1 MLCLALCLLCP
12 LPSQAPAP
20 LDLSQAVV
28 VTRPGKLPAAEA
40 VASTVLVEEIAK
52 RTGVSL
58 KTSSQWP
65 AGDSPVIALTISDA
79 ENPWAEQIAGPKPS
93 AKPESFTISVSA
105 KEGQHPRVMVQGRD
119 GRGVLFGVGRLLRA
133 LELGK
138 GKVKLGARFVAQESP
153 DVSIRGHQ
161 IGYRARAN
169 SWDTWTVA
177 QFDQHFRDL
186 AIFGANCIENIPFE
200 DNDPSPHFKLPRAEM
215 NLRFAELCDKYDLD
229 HWVWVPVQIKLPN
242 DRGEQEF
249 LSKQDAFYKACK
261 RLDAVF
267 VPGGDPGENH
277 SQDLVPFLEKM
288 AATLAK
294 HHPKAK
300 VWLSLQGFKKA
311 DVDHFY
317 AYLDS
322 QKPQWLGG
330 VVMGPSSPPLE
341 ETHTRLKGR
350 YPIRWYPDIT
360 HVVRCQYP
368 VPWLDPA
375 FGVTLGREPVC
386 PRPRDMAAIYRL
398 GKGYTAGFLT
408 YSDGVHDDFNKA
420 LWSQLGWRPQL
431 DIRAFAQDYARFFF
445 RHDLA
450 EAGGDALLA
459 LETNWRGSLA
469 ENSSVD
475 GTLKLWQSIEQ
486 THGPI
491 GGNWRLQMHLMR
503 AYYDA
508 YTRHRLIHET
518 RLNQLAQA
526 TLRNARNL
534 GVAETIRQARAELA
548 LADAHSVKPKWREA
562 IIRQCDELFQSVGL
576 QTSITKHQ
584 ASGSERGCVL
594 DFLDYPLNDRWWLEH
609 RMEEIAKLPGSEQAG
624 ALVELGRFDEV
635 GPAGHYDSLGH
646 VGKTPRQPKLLDA
659 GEQIRWGDRFPAP
672 TQRWMTESRRP
683 IRFAWHTYQDELPEG
698 LTYNNLDK
706 RGGYTVRLF
715 SQGDSP
721 LLVDGKPARRIRVG
735 QKLDQVTEQEF
746 EVPDDALQDGKIT
759 LTWDKLDQSHLN
771 WRDRHYVTELW
782 LKRGKNG
789 R

>member
-1 MLCLALCLLCP
+1 MLSLAFCLL
-12 LPSQAPAP
+12 AAFPAQSP
-20 LDLSQAVV
+20 TTIDLSRAVV
-28 VTRPGKLPAAEA
+28 VSRPGKLPAAEA
-40 VASTVLVEEIAK
+40 VASAVLVEEIAK
-52 RTGVSL
+52 RTGVTL

-65 AGDSPVIALTISDA
+65 AEDTPTIALAMA
-79 ENPWAEQIAGPKPS
+79 EADNPWADKIAGPKPS
-93 AKPESFTISVSA
+93 AKAESFTISVATENGKS
-105 KEGQHPRVMVQGRD
+105 PIVTIQGRD
-119 GRGVLFGVGRLLRA
+119 GRGVLFAVGHLLRA

-138 GKVKLGARFVAQESP
+138 GRVGLGAAFTAQASP
-153 DVSIRGHQ
+153 DVPIRGHQ

-169 SWDTWTVA
+169 SWDAWTVA
-177 QFDQHFRDL
+177 QFDQHFREL
-186 AIFGANCIENIPFE
+186 ALFGANCIENIPFE
-200 DNDPSPHFKLPRAEM
+200 DNDPSPHFKLPRDQM
-215 NLRFAELCDKYDLD
+215 NLRFADLCEKYDLD
-229 HWVWVPVQIKLPN
+229 HWVWVPVQVKLP
-242 DRGEQEF
+242 DPQGEQEF
-249 LSKQDAFYKACK
+249 LAKQDAFYKACK

-277 SQDLVPFLEKM
+277 SKDLVPSLEKM

-294 HHPKAK
+294 YHPKAR

-330 VVMGPSSPPLE
+330 LVMGPSSPPLE

-360 HVVRCQYP
+360 HTVRCQYP

-398 GKGYTAGFLT
+398 GKGYTSGFLT

-445 RHDLA
+445 RNDLA
-450 EAGGDALLA
+450 EVGGDALLA
-459 LETNWRGSLA
+459 LENNWRGSLA

-486 THGPI
+486 SYGPL
-491 GGNWRLQMHLMR
+491 GDNWRLQMHLMR

-508 YTRHRLIHET
+508 YIRHRLIHET
-518 RLNQLAQA
+518 KLNQQALAR
-526 TLRNARNL
+526 LRNAQKL
-534 GVAETIRQARAELA
+534 GASEAIRQAKAELA
-548 LADAHSVKPKWREA
+548 KADAHTSKAKL
-562 IIRQCDELFQSVGL
+562 RQTIVRHCDELFQSVGL
-576 QTSITKHQ
+576 QTSISKHQ

-609 RMEEIAKLPGSEQAG
+609 RMEEIAKLPGSEQAN

-635 GPAGHYDSLGH
+635 GPAGHYDSLGNIS
-646 VGKTPRQPKLLDA
+646 KTPRQPKLLDS

-672 TQRWMTESRRP
+672 TQRWMGEGRRP
-683 IRFAWHTYQDELPEG
+683 IRFGMHTYQDDLPEG
-698 LTYNNLDK
+698 LTYTNLDK
-706 RGGYTVRLF
+706 RGGYRVRLF
-715 SQGDSP
+715 AQGDSP
-721 LLVDGKPARRIRVG
+721 LLVDGRAAIRIRVG
-735 QKLDQVTEQEF
+735 PKYDQVTEQEF
-746 EVPDDALQDGKIT
+746 EVPDDAVQDGKIT
-759 LTWDKLDQSHLN
+759 LTWGKLDQSHLN

-782 LKRGKNG
+782 VRRGKA